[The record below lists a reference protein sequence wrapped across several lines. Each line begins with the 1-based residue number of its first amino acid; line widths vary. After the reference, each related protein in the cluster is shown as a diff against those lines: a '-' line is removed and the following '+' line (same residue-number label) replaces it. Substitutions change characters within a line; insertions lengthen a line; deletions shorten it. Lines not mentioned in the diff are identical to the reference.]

1 MANIKWRNI
10 GYGTGVVA
18 TLGLLHVIT
27 KKRAKKLSKN
37 VKSNLTV
44 SEKITF
50 PVEEII
56 KSLGSKDNIKNIS
69 STLSS
74 VNILL
79 EDISKVE
86 TKDLKKYGI
95 KGVLKN
101 ANKLTLIFGNNASA
115 VENAVRNVININDSV
130 INNKDKVKSIKEK
143 LVD

>member
-1 MANIKWRNI
+1 
-10 GYGTGVVA
+10 
-18 TLGLLHVIT
+18 LHVIT